1 MTSLNNGGGATLLSR
16 QDKGFGGLRWKKI
29 LRYYG
34 TKALRGNRNVGRHYY
49 ADRKVY
55 RRVSKPDLQD
65 IKRIDTTP
73 ETNYN
78 SNMMNYKSE
87 TLKRV
92 QHDRSG
98 SEAHSKHL
106 VPYCLSNLVSSKK
119 VAFTLAEIL
128 ITLGIIGIVAAM
140 TIPTLISNYNKKQ
153 TVTRLKQTYSILSQA
168 LSMAQAEHGDP
179 TTWDLSGIRGA
190 DSLDPDFPKEELI
203 TAFSQKYL
211 IPYVKVTRN
220 FGYNDSRLIGYG
232 ERTAPTTGLKYV
244 NSGYMFLLSN
254 NVYVNVSFS
263 GRCIEYDGDTCIK
276 RSVNNIVFLTDMN
289 GFSQPNTVGKDLFYM
304 QFDVETKK
312 FSMMGNARNKAI
324 ALQNCKNDAQFCGFY
339 IFLNDWQIDDSYP
352 WL

>member
-1 MTSLNNGGGATLLSR
+1 
-16 QDKGFGGLRWKKI
+16 
-29 LRYYG
+29 
-34 TKALRGNRNVGRHYY
+34 
-49 ADRKVY
+49 
-55 RRVSKPDLQD
+55 
-65 IKRIDTTP
+65 
-73 ETNYN
+73 
-78 SNMMNYKSE
+78 MMNYKSK

-254 NVYVNVSFS
+254 NVYVNVSLS

>member
-1 MTSLNNGGGATLLSR
+1 
-16 QDKGFGGLRWKKI
+16 
-29 LRYYG
+29 
-34 TKALRGNRNVGRHYY
+34 
-49 ADRKVY
+49 
-55 RRVSKPDLQD
+55 
-65 IKRIDTTP
+65 
-73 ETNYN
+73 
-78 SNMMNYKSE
+78 MMNYKSE
-87 TLKRV
+87 TLRENRTFFTKSKILEKVVKRV
-92 QHDRSG
+92 QGDKSHFPRPQGRGCHEVTGEGLSDKNVSK
-98 SEAHSKHL
+98 AHRKRL
-106 VPYCLSNLVSSKK
+106 VPYCLSNLVSSQKA
-119 VAFTLAEIL
+119 AFTLAEVL